1 MKVLQHGISSVLL
14 TILFI
19 TAAAAQEAQPPQ
31 MAKPGTIPA
40 DRSGLQIVGNGEVA
54 AMLSSGKTQERITG
68 RVSISMRS
76 SPEGARSGYVE
87 VSGFN
92 ILFTGVSQDLLGQ
105 KEESSNPLGMLGFA
119 LQSGK
124 KQRLRYDARSG
135 RATGELR
142 MYMDASWLS
151 RYARPEGDGK
161 DDAFLTPTVPVTVSV
176 QMDLG
181 KAALDKPAE
190 EFRRIPVSLNVQIA
204 AKETRFDKEKIVVPR
219 LDFKFI
225 KPAIFEWELAPI
237 FWFEVAQR
245 LCVQPV
251 RILRINWFP
260 WLVIQQSGIGLAFG
274 EPGARTQWKKADV
287 TFDIRDWKTTFAPSH
302 WELSESEADALRD
315 DIEDDDCI
323 EVFFVNSL
331 SPDDLWG
338 GGATFGSGTASAQI
352 ISSDD
357 NARHNI
363 DFTHLG
369 HELGHVLGLRHPNA
383 AATASAVPAS
393 TGTLMCPS
401 GFMNDNPTVNSQ
413 ENENLLQNPLLTFSL
428 KVISPGPDCLDSA
441 DCGACP

>member
-1 MKVLQHGISSVLL
+1 MKTLQHGLCSVVLS
-14 TILFI
+14 ILFI
-19 TAAAAQEAQPPQ
+19 TVAAAQETQQVPASR
-31 MAKPGTIPA
+31 PGSVPA
-40 DRSGLQIVGNGEVA
+40 DRAGLQIVANGEVA
-54 AMLSSGKTQERITG
+54 AMVSSGKAQERVTG

-76 SPEGARSGYVE
+76 SPEGARSGYLE

-105 KEESSNPLGMLGFA
+105 KEESTHPLGMLGFA

-124 KQRLRYDARSG
+124 KQRLRYDAKSG
-135 RATGELR
+135 RTTGELR

-151 RYARPEGDGK
+151 RFARPEGDGK
-161 DDAFLTPTVPVTVSV
+161 NDAFLTPTVPVTVSV
-176 QMDLG
+176 QIDLG

-190 EFRRIPVSLNVQIA
+190 DFRRIPVSLNLQIVA
-204 AKETRFDKEKIVVPR
+204 RETRFDKEKLVVPK

-225 KPAIFEWELAPI
+225 KPAIFEWEFAPY

-251 RILRINWFP
+251 RILRISWFP
-260 WLVIQQSGIGLAFG
+260 FLVIQQSGSGLAFG
-274 EPGARTQWKKADV
+274 EPAARAQWKKADV

-302 WELSESEADALRD
+302 WELSESEAGALRD
-315 DIEDDDCI
+315 DVEDDDCI
-323 EVFFVNSL
+323 EVYFVNSL
-331 SPDDLWG
+331 NPDDLWG

-357 NARHNI
+357 NARHGI

-369 HELGHVLGLRHPNA
+369 HELGHVLGLRHPGDP
-383 AATASAVPAS
+383 ATASAVPAS

-401 GFMNDNPTVNSQ
+401 GFKNDNPHANSQ
-413 ENENLLQNPLLTFSL
+413 ENENLLQNPLLIFSL
-428 KVISPGPDCLDSA
+428 KVFSPGPDCLDSA